1 MNSLTFCLSENSLS
15 YLYSLKMFSLGIEFQ
30 FGNVFFQH
38 FEGIIQWVVFG
49 LSLSL
54 YCCSFE
60 GTLSFLTAFNS
71 FSSYLILT
79 SFTILFQV
87 VKLFI
92 YPDWA
97 SQGFLNL
104 CVSIFPQLWLN
115 LILLLLHLISLL
127 LLEFQLHASSLLCT
141 LSSVLSSLFFCSLFW
156 TFSSKISSSSLIFSL
171 TLKIS
176 C

>member
-1 MNSLTFCLSENSLS
+1 MNSLTFCLSENSLF
-15 YLYSLKMFSLGIEFQ
+15 YVYSLKIFSLGIEFQ
-30 FGNVFFQH
+30 FGNIFFQH
-38 FEGIIQWVVFG
+38 FEGIIQW
-49 LSLSL
+49 SLGFHCHFIVAPL
-54 YCCSFE
+54 KV
-60 GTLSFLTAFNS
+60 LFLFLIAFNS

-87 VKLFI
+87 MKLFI

-127 LLEFQLHASSLLCT
+127 LLEFQ
-141 LSSVLSSLFFCSLFW
+141 
-156 TFSSKISSSSLIFSL
+156 
-171 TLKIS
+171 
-176 C
+176 